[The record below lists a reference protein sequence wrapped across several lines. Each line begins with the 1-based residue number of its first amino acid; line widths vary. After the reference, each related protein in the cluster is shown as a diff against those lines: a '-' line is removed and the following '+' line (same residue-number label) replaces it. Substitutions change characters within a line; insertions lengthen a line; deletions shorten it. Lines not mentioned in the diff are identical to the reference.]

1 MIPFSLFM
9 DVLNPVISERCICIL
24 RELTLSTVDGVIHGE
39 PRPRD
44 GGVWLELQFD
54 LVWGGDHGIR
64 VDVAAMYTDQTGAV
78 FTVKNLTV

>member
-1 MIPFSLFM
+1 M

-24 RELTLSTVDGVIHGE
+24 RELTLSIVDGVIHGE

-54 LVWGGDHGIR
+54 LVRGGDHGVRI
-64 VDVAAMYTDQTGAV
+64 DVAAMYTDQTGAV
-78 FTVKNLTV
+78 FTIKNLTV